1 MRIKKENA
9 LKIIHLKKYNEK
21 LADTKEI
28 KEDQHDE
35 EDTKMKEKVG
45 EERTFEENNKIQGE
59 EGIDRCTECDAVFTL
74 KSSVS
79 SHKFS

>member
-59 EGIDRCTECDAVFTL
+59 EGIHRCTECDAVFTL